1 MVYRDLWIPL
11 NRNDLRNIVH
21 DISGFNEYKYN
32 LLINVFQV
40 VFLVWMAF
48 LRSSQI
54 KQGWLKLREN

>member
-11 NRNDLRNIVH
+11 NRNDLGNIVH

-48 LRSSQI
+48 LRSS
-54 KQGWLKLREN
+54 